1 MSIRTTIAL
10 NYALISAGWKIAA
23 SVPGGAQAQGKAR
36 AAALQLQSQGYQ
48 DIIIVTGHGPLAPKT
63 VIYDPNSG
71 GAGSGGGGGGT
82 GAGAGGAG
90 AATQTQ
96 RALTGGGAHWKQGA
110 LAEGLVATR
119 LDDEYMGLDTLT
131 APEKLPPGMSPYA
144 PGIDQVSKLGSRCK
158 RHGSAKLTMDRDS
171 VTLSSSAINAA
182 YRGLGLAV
190 MPSSGDNPDQMLLS
204 FADNDIGQTRSS
216 IQTALLLV
224 TNKPR
229 WGRPVNLADWPGPTL
244 TLTDQGSQV
253 MRVTAV
259 YSNVFDQTN
268 QLGVQ
273 KNSVK
278 QIVIRYSTVGFPRD
292 IDGLDDDRDGAGYAS
307 TALADRTSWLGTS
320 TSFNSGTLTAARYY
334 VTAWAIS
341 AEGVSEPSFGSI
353 TLA

>member
-1 MSIRTTIAL
+1 MGYTTAIASTTYLKPGWRLYRSIPK
-10 NYALISAGWKIAA
+10 G
-23 SVPGGAQAQGKAR
+23 PQAQGDLR
-36 AAALQLQSQGYQ
+36 AAVAQAQSQGYV
-48 DIIIVTGHGPLAPKT
+48 DLHADV
-63 VIYDPNSG
+63 
-71 GAGSGGGGGGT
+71 GSSTQAAKQLYVNEATKGRGGGT
-82 GAGAGGAG
+82 GSGAGGAGGAG

-144 PGIDQVSKLGSRCK
+144 PGVDQVAKLGSRCK

-171 VTLSSSAINAA
+171 VTLSSSSINTA
-182 YRGLGLAV
+182 YRGLALAV
-190 MPSSGDNPDQMLLS
+190 MPSSGDNADQMLLA

-216 IQTALLLV
+216 IQTALILV
-224 TNKPR
+224 TNQPR

-244 TLTDQGSQV
+244 TLTDLGSQV

-278 QIVIRYSTVGFPRD
+278 QIVIRYSTGGYPRD
-292 IDGLDDDRDGAGYAS
+292 IDGLDDDRDAAGYAS
-307 TALADRTSWLGTS
+307 SVLADRTAWLGTS
-320 TSFNSGTLTAARYY
+320 TNFNSGTLTAAKYY